1 MEELNVPK
9 IEIDYE
15 NCDKEG
21 LCIQVCPWV
30 YERESGDDFPIVAHP
45 LSCDFCGHCVAVCPT
60 GAITHHELDMDNF
73 PRVEK
78 GSVFEAGELQGFLR
92 SRRSVRNYNQK
103 RQVKRSVIE
112 KMLEAARYSPTG
124 SNAQSLEHIV
134 LLGEENVSE
143 LVRLTIEDFRSD
155 LKVLADI
162 EKRNKMDSAELKELQ
177 YWVSAYERLI
187 NDYEAGKDMLFYDA
201 PGVIIT
207 HAPSPMSVTPTPCPI
222 EDATLAS
229 FHMMLMAETLG
240 LGTCYIGNFYE
251 KANESDAVREFLG
264 VPQENDI
271 LMAFSF
277 GYPTVRFRRLVDR
290 NPVKVEWIGG
300 DEN

>member
-1 MEELNVPK
+1 MEKVIVPR

-21 LCIQVCPWV
+21 LCVRVCPWV
-30 YERESGDDFPIVAHP
+30 FGRATEDSFPEIAYP
-45 LSCDFCGHCVAVCPT
+45 LSCDFCGHCVSVCPT

-73 PRVEK
+73 PEVEK
-78 GSVFEAGELQGFLR
+78 GSVIGEDDLQLFLR
-92 SRRSVRNYNQK
+92 SRRSLRNYNQK
-103 RQVKRSVIE
+103 RQVKRNIVE

-134 LLGEENVSE
+134 LLGKKSVSE
-143 LVRLTIEDFRSD
+143 LVRLSIEDFRND
-155 LKVLADI
+155 LKLLENVEEHDQLT
-162 EKRNKMDSAELKELQ
+162 SAELHELQ
-177 YWVSAYERLI
+177 YWVGTYERLI
-187 NDYEAGKDMLFYDA
+187 KDYENGKDMLFYDA

-207 HAPSPMSVTPTPCPI
+207 HAPSPISTTPTPCPV

-251 KANESDAVREFLG
+251 KANKSDEIRQFLG
-264 VPQENDI
+264 VPKEHNI

-277 GYPTVRFRRLVDR
+277 GYPAVRFQRLVDR
-290 NPVKVEWIGG
+290 NPVRVRWIR
-300 DEN
+300 DE